1 MNNYKFE
8 TRWANTVINHPLGV
22 IITSILVVLLFAA
35 GLQHATVSSDYR
47 YFFGEDN
54 PQRVAF
60 ENLQNVYSKD
70 DSVLMT
76 ITPDDGKVFK
86 QETLEGIRYLTEE
99 SWQLPFV
106 TRVDSVTNYQHSY
119 AEEDALTVHDL
130 VRASDVSGVIS
141 TESLSKIESIALDE
155 PVLAGRLINTD
166 ASVTGINIKMTF
178 PGESPFE
185 VPDAAEQAR
194 QLADRFMQQYPGHQV
209 HLTGMVMLNDAFN
222 EAGIR
227 DAITLMPLMYGIIT
241 IMLFIILRTKA
252 GVAMTL
258 GVMVLS
264 ILAAMGFSGWAR
276 TPITPPSSIAPTV
289 IMTLAIAHSIHFLKT
304 MLKEMRDGANRYKAI
319 TESIRQI
326 LRPVFLTSLTTV
338 IGFLS
343 LNFSDTPPFHD
354 LGNITAVG
362 VTFAF
367 LLSVGMLPAVMSK
380 VNIRVPENRPSRFAI
395 ASRYSN
401 WIDRYSLPVIAVMLF
416 GTVMI
421 GAQIRDISINDQ
433 FVGYFDQSIRFRP
446 DSEYTIEHLTG
457 VYQMNFDVRSGE
469 EQGIADPAYL
479 SKLDA
484 FADYLRTIPGI
495 VHVSS
500 ITDTFRKLN
509 RNMHGD
515 DDQYYSLPENRELAA
530 QYLLLYEMSL
540 PYGLDLNNQINVD
553 KSSTR
558 IVATMAEV
566 PTSRILEISEL
577 ASGWL
582 QQHTPA
588 AMHAEATSPTVMFSH
603 ITARNIDAMLWGT
616 MIALGLITA
625 VMVISLGSIRYGL
638 LSLLPN
644 VVPAFIAI
652 GIWAML
658 VGEAGF
664 SIAFVASVT
673 LGIIV
678 DDTVHFLSKF
688 NYARN
693 QGHSSSDAIRYT
705 IEHVGGA
712 LISTSIILVAGFSVL
727 MLSGFKL
734 NFVLGALSALTIA
747 IALVV
752 DFTFLPAMLR
762 ITDRLSNYGGI
773 AMRTKV
779 ASATAV
785 AIIAAIGLTWT
796 LDADA
801 STGAPQSGDRG
812 RWIAESADAYDAGFV
827 NQESTVTMK
836 LKNNQGQSAERRL
849 RIRIL
854 ETAQDGDRSLTLFD
868 TPRDVQGTAFLSHS
882 HAMEPDDQ
890 WLYLPSLKRVKR
902 ISSSNKSGPFM
913 GSEFAYEDLSSQE
926 VDKYSYRYV
935 GEEPVMGEPGYVV
948 ERVPVDPNSGYSKQ
962 KVWVDGT
969 HWRTAKI
976 EYYDR
981 RGELLKTLE
990 NTGYRQYD
998 NGKWRPDR
1006 MEMVNHQT
1014 GKSTTLVWE
1023 GTVFGTVI
1031 SERDFEKS
1039 ALTRI
1044 R

>member
-1 MNNYKFE
+1 MKDYKLE
-8 TRWANTVINHPLGV
+8 TRWASAVIEHPLAV
-22 IITSILVVLLFAA
+22 IITSILVILLFAA
-35 GLQHATVSSDYR
+35 GLQYATVSSDYR
-47 YFFGEDN
+47 YFFGPDN

-76 ITPDDGKVFK
+76 ITPGDGKVFK
-86 QETLEGIRYLTEE
+86 QETLEGLRYLTEE
-99 SWQLPFV
+99 SWQLSFV
-106 TRVDSVTNYQHSY
+106 TRVDSITNFQHSY
-119 AEEDALTVHDL
+119 AEHDDLTVHDL
-130 VRASDVSGVIS
+130 VNASTLSGSIS
-141 TESLSKIESIALDE
+141 EEDLYRLENISLNE
-155 PVLAGRLINTD
+155 PMLANRLINED

-178 PGESPFE
+178 PGASPFE
-185 VPDAAEQAR
+185 VPEAAEQAR
-194 QLADRFMQQYPGHQV
+194 QLADRFMQQYPGHEV

-227 DAITLMPLMYGIIT
+227 DVMTLMPLMYGIIT
-241 IMLFIILRTKA
+241 VMLFFILRNKT

-258 GVMVLS
+258 GVMILS
-264 ILAAMGFSGWAR
+264 IIGAMGFSGWAR
-276 TPITPPSSIAPTV
+276 IPITPPSSIAPTV

-304 MLKEMRDGANRYKAI
+304 MFKVMRDGTGRNEAI
-319 TESIRQI
+319 IESMRQN

-367 LLSVGMLPAVMSK
+367 ILSVGLLPAVMSM
-380 VNIRVPENRPSRFAI
+380 VNIVLPEHKPSRFAI
-395 ASRYSN
+395 ASRYSA
-401 WIDRYSLPVIAVMLF
+401 WLDRYSLPIIAVMLF
-416 GTVMI
+416 AIVMI
-421 GAQIRDISINDQ
+421 GTQIRDIHINDQ

-446 DSEYTIEHLTG
+446 DSEYTIENLTG

-469 EQGIADPAYL
+469 EQGIADPEYL
-479 SKLDA
+479 NKLDA
-484 FADYLRTIPGI
+484 FADYLRTIGGI

-509 RNMHGD
+509 MNMHGD
-515 DDQYYSLPENRELAA
+515 DEQYYRLPDNRQLAA

-558 IVATMAEV
+558 IVATMDEV
-566 PTSRILEISEL
+566 PTSRILEISGL
-577 ASGWL
+577 ASNWL
-582 QQHTPA
+582 QQNTSTV
-588 AMHAEATSPTVMFSH
+588 MHAEATSPTVMFSH
-603 ITARNIDAMLWGT
+603 ITERNIDSMLWGT
-616 MIALGLITA
+616 LIALGLITT

-644 VVPAFIAI
+644 VVPAVLAVGTWAI
-652 GIWAML
+652 L

-693 QGHSSSDAIRYT
+693 SNRSSSDAIRYA
-705 IEHVGGA
+705 IEHVGAA
-712 LISTSIILVAGFSVL
+712 LISTSVILVAGFAVL

-734 NFVLGALSALTIA
+734 NFVLGALSALTIT
-747 IALVV
+747 IALLV

-762 ITDRLSNYGGI
+762 ITDKLSNTGGI

-779 ASATAV
+779 ATTITV
-785 AIIAAIGLTWT
+785 AIITAVGLSYT
-796 LDADA
+796 LDASA
-801 STGAPQSGDRG
+801 STSQTSDKG
-812 RWIAESADAYDAGFV
+812 RWVAESADAYDEGFI
-827 NQESTVTMK
+827 NQSSAVTMI
-836 LKNNQGQSAERRL
+836 LKNSQGQSAERKL
-849 RIRIL
+849 RIKIL
-854 ETAQDGDRSLTLFD
+854 EIEKDGDRSLTIFD
-868 TPRDVQGTAFLSHS
+868 TPRDVRGTAFLSHS
-882 HAMEPDDQ
+882 HALEPDDQ

-902 ISSSNKSGPFM
+902 INSSNKSGPFM
-913 GSEFAYEDLSSQE
+913 GSEFAYEDMASQE

-935 GEEPVMGEPGYVV
+935 GDESVMGEPGYVI
-948 ERVPVDPNSGYSKQ
+948 ERVPVDPNSGYSRQ
-962 KVWVDGT
+962 KIWIDGT

-976 EYYDR
+976 EFYDR
-981 RGELLKTLE
+981 RGDLLKTLE

-998 NGKWRPDR
+998 NGKWRADR
-1006 MEMVNHQT
+1006 MEMINHQT
-1014 GKSTTLVWE
+1014 GKSTTLLWE
-1023 GTVFGTVI
+1023 GTAFGTTV
-1031 SERDFEKS
+1031 SERDFDKN
-1039 ALTRI
+1039 ALKRV